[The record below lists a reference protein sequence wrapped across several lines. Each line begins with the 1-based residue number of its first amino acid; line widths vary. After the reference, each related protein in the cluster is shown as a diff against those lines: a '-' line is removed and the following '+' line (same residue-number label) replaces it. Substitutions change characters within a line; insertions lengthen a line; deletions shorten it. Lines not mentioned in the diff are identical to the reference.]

1 MQESPATMFWTAGGS
16 QAKEFSVVQP
26 FSEKAKDRKKLHAPM
41 KAQIHRH
48 RGQPYQLAVMFG
60 LECLRGQSHLGF
72 LKGQGWAGQVLTGR
86 ESHGEAPAG
95 CCSLCFPS
103 HLFVKAENSPLQW
116 TRVGSDSY
124 PPRTA
129 PFCRENDSLT
139 APTSTYKAGRRT
151 FLKHQLRHFSSQSLY
166 GYIAMLHLK
175 FWGLFC
181 FPDIFTG
188 KEVKRVVQKEKR
200 THYVHSWEDGSVGRV
215 SAVQA

>member
-1 MQESPATMFWTAGGS
+1 MSRASTNREGKSWRGTCRLL
-16 QAKEFSVVQP
+16 QALLPKPSV
-26 FSEKAKDRKKLHAPM
+26 RK
-41 KAQIHRH
+41 
-48 RGQPYQLAVMFG
+48 
-60 LECLRGQSHLGF
+60 S
-72 LKGQGWAGQVLTGR
+72 R
-86 ESHGEAPAG
+86 ELSSAMNK
-95 CCSLCFPS
+95 SRL
-103 HLFVKAENSPLQW
+103 
-116 TRVGSDSY
+116 SY

-151 FLKHQLRHFSSQSLY
+151 FLKYQLRHFSSQSLY

-200 THYVHSWEDGSVGRV
+200 THYVHIWEDGSVGRV